1 MRICVISDTHT
12 DSIDNLPR
20 QVLDELSGADT
31 IIHAGDF
38 TSKRL
43 VDALRKIGPFRG
55 VYGNIDGPDVRKELP
70 AIDIVQAGDFKIGVN
85 HPAEGGS
92 PHSLEQRLRPKFP
105 GVHAIIHGHS
115 HQTKNDFR
123 DGVLWFNP
131 GSATGTFP
139 ASSRAKT
146 FLPVNP
152 STIKVIFSIF
162 RRGQTAINQAVFVVK
177 GSLQHM
183 IFALIN

>member
-1 MRICVISDTHT
+1 VKLCVISDTHT

-20 QVLDELSGADT
+20 RVLDELSGADM

-38 TSKRL
+38 TTKPL

-70 AIDIVQAGDFKIGVN
+70 AIDTLQAGDFIIGLN

-92 PHSLEQRLRPKFP
+92 PVTLEQRLRPKFP
-105 GVHAIIHGHS
+105 GVQAIIHGHS
-115 HQTKNDFR
+115 HRTKNDFR

-139 ASSRAKT
+139 ATKKT
-146 FLPVNP
+146 YGILMVDKE
-152 STIKVIFSIF
+152 I
-162 RRGQTAINQAVFVVK
+162 RGEIIT
-177 GSLQHM
+177 L
-183 IFALIN
+183 

>member
-1 MRICVISDTHT
+1 MKIVIISDTHA
-12 DSIDNLPR
+12 DSIDNLPGR
-20 QVLDELSGADT
+20 VLDELSGADM

-43 VDALRKIGPFRG
+43 VDALHRIGPFRG
-55 VYGNIDGPDVRKELP
+55 VYGNIDGPEVRKELP
-70 AIDIVQAGDFKIGVN
+70 AIDTIQAEDFMIGVN

-92 PHSLEQRLRPKFP
+92 PLTLEHRLRPKFR
-105 GVHAIIHGHS
+105 GVQAIIHGHS

-139 ASSRAKT
+139 ARQKT
-146 FLPVNP
+146 YGIL
-152 STIKVIFSIF
+152 TIDKEIHGEII
-162 RRGQTAINQAVFVVK
+162 R
-177 GSLQHM
+177 L
-183 IFALIN
+183 